1 MQAEDVG
8 RNALCLELERAA
20 DAARAAGMAAYMRGK
35 FAFLGIATPQRR
47 KICRPFFREAK
58 QKETIDWAF
67 VAFCWEQAPREYQ
80 YVAVDYLRA
89 LKQFLAFDDLR
100 ELQNLIQAKSW
111 WDTVDSLSG
120 LVGHLGLQ
128 YPGVDQ
134 VMLEWSGAEDIWL
147 RRTAIIHQLA
157 RKERLNTVLLEKILS
172 NNLAQ
177 TEFFIN
183 KAIGWILRDYS
194 KTDPRWVQVFIEE
207 NKQRMA
213 ALSIREAGKYL
224 D

>member
-1 MQAEDVG
+1 M
-8 RNALCLELERAA
+8 
-20 DAARAAGMAAYMRGK
+20 
-35 FAFLGIATPQRR
+35 
-47 KICRPFFREAK
+47 
-58 QKETIDWAF
+58 
-67 VAFCWEQAPREYQ
+67 AFCWEQAPREYQ
-80 YVAVDYLRA
+80 YAAVDYLRT

-177 TEFFIN
+177 TEFF
-183 KAIGWILRDYS
+183 Y
-194 KTDPRWVQVFIEE
+194 Q
-207 NKQRMA
+207 
-213 ALSIREAGKYL
+213 
-224 D
+224 